1 MFLDI
6 NYIGNV
12 IGRVSNLPFFLLL
25 NYKEIKGDKTMKNIM
40 KKIGNKLV
48 KVVVYICIGFVISSV
63 YLSIRELVIDTYR
76 FCFGG

>member
-1 MFLDI
+1 
-6 NYIGNV
+6 
-12 IGRVSNLPFFLLL
+12 
-25 NYKEIKGDKTMKNIM
+25 MKNVM